1 VNTLSTYVHPRL
13 HQVSKANSI
22 QPDEEPQPTIYDTLL
37 FKLPIFAYN
46 QSVGRI
52 LGKKEMIDKPLVDTS
67 NLTEE
72 EAAIQ
77 NATAP
82 NLNGEARKRKAM
94 AKKAR

>member
-1 VNTLSTYVHPRL
+1 MYVHSTLQHNRE
-13 HQVSKANSI
+13 ANSI
-22 QPDEEPQPTIYDTLL
+22 QPDEEPKPTIYDTLL
-37 FKLPIFAYN
+37 FKLPKFAYN
-46 QSVGRI
+46 QSVGRV
-52 LGKKEMIDKPLVDTS
+52 LGKKEMIDEPLLETS

-77 NATAP
+77 NATAS

>member
-1 VNTLSTYVHPRL
+1 
-13 HQVSKANSI
+13 
-22 QPDEEPQPTIYDTLL
+22 
-37 FKLPIFAYN
+37 
-46 QSVGRI
+46 
-52 LGKKEMIDKPLVDTS
+52 MIDAPLLETS
-67 NLTEE
+67 NLTE